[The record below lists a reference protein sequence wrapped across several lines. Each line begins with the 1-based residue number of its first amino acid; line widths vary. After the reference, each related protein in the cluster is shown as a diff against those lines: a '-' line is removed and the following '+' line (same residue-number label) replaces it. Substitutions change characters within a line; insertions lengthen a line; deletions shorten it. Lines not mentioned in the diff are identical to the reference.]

1 MTKANKTKKPAG
13 KPGAWASL
21 DERKAAIRGALA
33 DLGAAAEAAGLPS
46 IARDVRET
54 RLPKLD
60 DERFTIVVLGE
71 FNHGKSTFINAL
83 LGGPVLPTGITPTT
97 AMLTHI
103 THGPKVGATLVMES
117 GERRTVDVKKL
128 ADWLTV
134 DGHAAKT
141 KAGEGVHHVELT
153 HPGNGAAQTVDGGG
167 VGGLLS
173 ERVTI
178 VDTPGVN
185 DINEQRAEITYGYLP
200 RADAAVFLL
209 DATQILSASERQFLE
224 ERILRSTRERL
235 LFVVAKTDL
244 LDAAEL
250 DETLAFAR
258 KHLAAIV
265 PEPLV
270 LPVSAKRALAGDV
283 AASGLPAVIDA
294 LGATVAHERRRL
306 LLDNALADATRL
318 SAFVRQSLAIRRRS
332 LELPMDELETR
343 IARAKERLQS
353 SNKVLESAAETI
365 RAETAALK
373 ARVRQDLAE
382 FTAEFRARLPSDIDA
397 VEGADVRK
405 YLSFF
410 VQDTWKAWT
419 EAEGE
424 LVATELDRLAE
435 QIIQVTNE
443 NVRDVTQSVAGELG
457 PSDTKVPIVVD
468 TLRYDASVFA
478 LGALG
483 TTVFLFVNGMVGGL
497 LALSAPVLAFI
508 LRGRVAAEI
517 KAEAREQAPVAI
529 DRVAALVGPKLDEL
543 VDGFGARLLEF
554 VAQAGEALVR
564 GIADVLDRARD
575 ERRAHG
581 AAGDARPEIAAVD
594 VALKGMRA
602 LDERIAEVRQRV
614 WTPDDGDGP
623 GRRSD
628 DDGEAGDGDA
638 DSPPPRQD
646 R

>member
-1 MTKANKTKKPAG
+1 MTTPKTPRVPPTGEAQRS
-13 KPGAWASL
+13 AWTSL
-21 DERKAAIRGALA
+21 DARKAAIRGVLA
-33 DLGAAAEAAGLPS
+33 DLAKAAEAAGLPS
-46 IARDVRET
+46 VARDVLET

-97 AMLTHI
+97 AVLSHI
-103 THGPKVGATLVMES
+103 TQGAKIGAAIVLDS
-117 GERRTVDVKKL
+117 GERKTIDVKKL

-134 DGHAAKT
+134 EGLAGKAP
-141 KAGEGVHHVELT
+141 AGEGVHHVGELDA
-153 HPGNGAAQTVDGGG
+153 HPRPILDD
-167 VGGLLS
+167 
-173 ERVTI
+173 RVTI

-224 ERILRSTRERL
+224 ERILRSSRDRL
-235 LFVVAKTDL
+235 LFVVAKADL

-250 DETLAFAR
+250 EETLAFAR

-265 PEPLV
+265 PEPVV
-270 LPVSAKRALAGDV
+270 LPVSARRALAGDSEG
-283 AASGLPAVIDA
+283 SGLPAVVA
-294 LGATVAHERRRL
+294 ELGATVANERRRL
-306 LLDNALADATRL
+306 LLDNALGDATRL
-318 SAFVRQSLAIRRRS
+318 SAFVRQSLAIRRKS
-332 LELPMDELETR
+332 FELPMDELESR
-343 IARAKERLQS
+343 IGRAKDKLRSGQ
-353 SNKVLESAAETI
+353 KALETAAETI

-373 ARVRQDLAE
+373 ARVRQDLAD
-382 FTAEFRARLPSDIDA
+382 FTAEFRARLPNDIDA
-397 VEGADVRK
+397 VEGADVQK

-424 LVATELDRLAE
+424 LIAAELDRLAE

-443 NVRDVTQSVAGELG
+443 NIREVAQNVSGELG

-468 TLRYDASVFA
+468 TLKYDASVFA

-483 TTVFLFVNGMVGGL
+483 TTVFLFVNSMVGGV

-508 LRGRVAAEI
+508 LKGRVTAEI
-517 KAEAREQAPVAI
+517 KAEAREQAPRAV

-554 VAQAGEALVR
+554 VAQAGDALGR
-564 GIADVLDRARD
+564 GIAEVLDRART
-575 ERRAHG
+575 ERQ
-581 AAGDARPEIAAVD
+581 ARGVASDSSVD
-594 VALKGMRA
+594 VASVDAAVKNVRA
-602 LDERIAEVRQRV
+602 LDERIADIRQRV
-614 WTPDDGDGP
+614 WATP
-623 GRRSD
+623 S
-628 DDGEAGDGDA
+628 DGEGDLGAGD
-638 DSPPPRQD
+638 P
-646 R
+646 

>member
-1 MTKANKTKKPAG
+1 MTTPEGESKKNV
-13 KPGAWASL
+13 WASL
-21 DERKAAIRGALA
+21 DERKAAIRGVLVELA
-33 DLGAAAEAAGLPS
+33 VAAEAAGLPS
-46 IARDVRET
+46 VARDVRDT

-97 AMLTHI
+97 AVLSHI
-103 THGPKVGATLVMES
+103 SHGAKVGATLVMDS
-117 GERRTVDVKKL
+117 GERKTIDVEKL
-128 ADWLTV
+128 GEWLTV
-134 DGHAAKT
+134 EGLAQS

-153 HPGNGAAQTVDGGG
+153 HPAAILGD
-167 VGGLLS
+167 
-173 ERVTI
+173 RVTI

-224 ERILRSTRERL
+224 ERILRSSRDRL
-235 LFVVAKTDL
+235 IFVVAKTDL

-250 DETLAFAR
+250 AEALAFAR

-265 PEPLV
+265 PEPVV
-270 LPVSAKRALAGDV
+270 LPVSARRALAGDA
-283 AASGLPAVIDA
+283 AASGMAAVVDA
-294 LGATVAHERRRL
+294 LGATVANERRRL
-306 LLDNALADATRL
+306 LLDNALGDATRL
-318 SAFVRQSLAIRRRS
+318 SAFVRQSLAIRRHS
-332 LELPMDELETR
+332 FELPMGELESR
-343 IARAKERLQS
+343 IDRAKERLRSGQR
-353 SNKVLESAAETI
+353 VLETAAETI
-365 RAETAALK
+365 RAETSALK
-373 ARVRQDLAE
+373 ARVRQDLAD
-382 FTAEFRARLPSDIDA
+382 FTAEFRARLPGDIDA
-397 VEGADVRK
+397 TDGLDVQK

-424 LVATELDRLAE
+424 LIAAQLDRLAE

-443 NVRDVTQSVAGELG
+443 NVRDVTQSVSGELG

-483 TTVFLFVNGMVGGL
+483 TTVFLFVNSMVGGL

-508 LRGRVAAEI
+508 LKGRVATEI
-517 KAEAREQAPVAI
+517 KTEARAQAPLAV

-554 VAQAGEALVR
+554 VAQAGDALGR
-564 GIADVLDRARD
+564 GIAEVLDRARD
-575 ERRAHG
+575 ERKARG
-581 AAGDARPEIAAVD
+581 ADSDVRPDVAAVD
-594 VALKGMRA
+594 AALKNLRA
-602 LDERIAEVRQRV
+602 LDERIADIRQRV
-614 WTPDDGDGP
+614 WSP
-623 GRRSD
+623 
-628 DDGEAGDGDA
+628 DGDA
-638 DSPPPRQD
+638 GRSSASG
-646 R
+646 